1 MRAHSQVAH
10 RTEEF
15 VRGCPT
21 SMLPW
26 RPGLSPAPLA
36 GAHVLP
42 TAHVIA
48 ETAQHDGHADI
59 IGESLN
65 GAKSMG

>member
-1 MRAHSQVAH
+1 
-10 RTEEF
+10 
-15 VRGCPT
+15 
-21 SMLPW
+21 MLPW